1 MRPKIGLALSGG
13 GVRGYVH
20 IGVLKV
26 LQEAGVLVDCI
37 GGTSMG
43 GLIAAAYA
51 CGVPIDEIEEKALHL
66 AQVRNLIKLIDLS
79 PQRRGLLD
87 MTRVRDMLVDFFLDR
102 CFENLSIPL
111 TLPAVD
117 LVSAREVVFT
127 NGMVLPAVLAT
138 IAVPGLFSPVSIGEW
153 RLVDGGV
160 LNNLP
165 VDRVR
170 QLGADVVIGIEAQ
183 SDPHEEKPWQ
193 DIGDRPRF
201 PLPLPDYLLD
211 FYRAELIMIH
221 QITETRL
228 QTDPPDLLLRPALP
242 AGIEMFLS
250 FPRAKEVIDAG
261 EAAAR
266 DALPDIMRLVE
277 ERG

>member
-13 GVRGYVH
+13 GVRGFVH

-26 LQEAGVLVDCI
+26 LEETGVTVDCI

-43 GLIAAAYA
+43 GVIAAAYA
-51 CGVPIDEIEEKALHL
+51 CGLPLAEIEEKALYLSHL
-66 AQVRNLIKLIDLS
+66 RNLIKLIDLS
-79 PQRRGLLD
+79 PQRRGLLQAE
-87 MTRVRDMLVDFFLDR
+87 RVRDLLVDFFLDR
-102 CFENLSIPL
+102 CFENLPIAL

-117 LVSAREVVFT
+117 LISAREVVF
-127 NGMVLPAVLAT
+127 NSGMVLPAVLAT
-138 IAVPGLFSPVSIGEW
+138 IAVPGLFSPVAIGDW
-153 RLVDGGV
+153 RLVDGGI

-170 QLGADVVIGIEAQ
+170 QLGADIVIGIEAQ

-201 PLPLPDYLLD
+201 PLPIPDYLLD

-221 QITETRL
+221 QLTEQRL
-228 QTDPPDLLLRPALP
+228 QTNPPDLLVRPSIP

-250 FPRAKEVIDAG
+250 FPRAQEVIDAG

-266 DALPDIMRLVE
+266 EALPEILRVIQ
-277 ERG
+277 